1 MAISRNREQPFDES
15 RHKSQPDGNPEGRS
29 LPCSCG
35 LEHSLAPLQVYNE
48 EAFRY
53 FLDIERR
60 RAEISNRPFLLLLL
74 DLKRASSPGSIDGRS
89 SDRLFA
95 ALGAALRETDFLGW
109 YRASSVIGA
118 VLTQHSDSAG
128 PELQDVVR
136 DRIADLV
143 RGNLPSDLAA
153 RVQLR
158 LYRLPRA
165 VHGA

>member
-1 MAISRNREQPFDES
+1 LVR
-15 RHKSQPDGNPEGRS
+15 
-29 LPCSCG
+29 CSCA
-35 LEHSLAPLQVYNE
+35 LERSVAPLQVYNE

-60 RAEISNRPFLLLLL
+60 RAEMSNRPFLLLLL
-74 DLKRASSPGSIDGRS
+74 DLKRASSAGVIDRRS
-89 SDRLFA
+89 ADRLFA

-118 VLTQHSDSAG
+118 ALTQHSDSAG
-128 PELQDVVR
+128 PDLQDVVR

-143 RGNLPSDLAA
+143 RRKLPSELAA

-165 VHGA
+165 VQGV